1 MYIYV
6 YVYVYIYIYTFF
18 IGYTVQIFI
27 TMRTA
32 VESKKQQ
39 QIAIFG
45 GLLLIQKHLKG
56 RKQLQNH

>member
-1 MYIYV
+1 MY
-6 YVYVYIYIYTFF
+6 FF

-32 VESKKQQ
+32 VESKRQQ
-39 QIAIFG
+39 QMAIFG